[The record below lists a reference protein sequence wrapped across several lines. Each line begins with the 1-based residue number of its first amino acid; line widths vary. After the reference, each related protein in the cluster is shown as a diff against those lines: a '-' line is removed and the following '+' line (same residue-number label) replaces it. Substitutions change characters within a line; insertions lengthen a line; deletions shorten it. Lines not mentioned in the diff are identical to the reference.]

1 MKLIEKHKQLIAWYQ
16 KKLGLSEYG
25 LLWLVFFKGV
35 FVALVI
41 ERLIVH
47 KIFDQAKKSNFRLVI
62 PEKYIISYKIN
73 TLRKISQ

>member
-16 KKLGLSEYG
+16 NKLGLSDYG

-35 FVALVI
+35 FLTLVI

-47 KIFDQAKKSNFRLVI
+47 
-62 PEKYIISYKIN
+62 
-73 TLRKISQ
+73 